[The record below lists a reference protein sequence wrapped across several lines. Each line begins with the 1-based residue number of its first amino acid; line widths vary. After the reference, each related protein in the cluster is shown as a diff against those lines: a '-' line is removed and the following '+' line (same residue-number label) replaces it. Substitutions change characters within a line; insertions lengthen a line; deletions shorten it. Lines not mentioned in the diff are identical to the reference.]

1 MKVFKLCIILIAYLL
16 IGVLEVYSYYL
27 FKNDAIG
34 IFTFFT
40 LLGFIMTF
48 GIVVFKYGAFCLLA
62 KNGRDFCVAL
72 KSLLTNKEW
81 LTRFKVAGNKY
92 DKKIVNY

>member
-1 MKVFKLCIILIAYLL
+1 MKVFKLCIILVAYLL

-40 LLGFIMTF
+40 LLGFILTF
-48 GIVVFKYGAFCLLA
+48 RIEVL
-62 KNGRDFCVAL
+62 N
-72 KSLLTNKEW
+72 E
-81 LTRFKVAGNKY
+81 
-92 DKKIVNY
+92 